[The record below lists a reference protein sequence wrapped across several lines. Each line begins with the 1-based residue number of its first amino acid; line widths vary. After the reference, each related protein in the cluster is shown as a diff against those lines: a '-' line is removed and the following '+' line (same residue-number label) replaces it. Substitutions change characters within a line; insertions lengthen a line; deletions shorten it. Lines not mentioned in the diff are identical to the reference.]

1 MELKNKSLEEKIEAL
16 KSYLNN
22 ENDEDPILSLN
33 LYNLIKF
40 GNNWDE
46 SFFQHPDI
54 IFNSILEFIQIKN
67 KLKVELNNF
76 CNKLLNIYFNCIYNC
91 SKVVT
96 DEEIKPIP
104 VIYRNILLQGD
115 FLFMSELANNYKF
128 TTFEEVVYEN
138 PFSILV
144 PMANKLGL
152 LYNFISFNSEIFEK
166 SDKNN

>member
-67 KLKVELNNF
+67 KLKIELNDF

-96 DEEIKPIP
+96 DEEIRPIP
-104 VIYRNILLQGD
+104 TIYRNVLLQGD

-128 TTFEEVVYEN
+128 TAFEEVVYED
-138 PFSILV
+138 PFSVLV

-152 LYNFISFNSEIFEK
+152 LYNFISFNTEIFEK
-166 SDKNN
+166 NGKKD